1 MKYELK
7 RIDIWPVVKV
17 VFILSLLL
25 GFFIGILYAGLFLLM
40 DAFTQLA
47 AETGFADINS
57 FGGGFALFALFG
69 CTFGISFFYT
79 VGAVIFI
86 VLYNLLAGS
95 IGGIRFELE
104 SLENIM
110 KDRNSVG

>member
-7 RIDIWPVVKV
+7 RIDIWPVVKI

-25 GFFIGILYAGLFLLM
+25 GFFIGILYAGLFFLM

-47 AETGFADINS
+47 AETGFGEMS
-57 FGGGFALFALFG
+57 SLGGGFALIALFG

-79 VGAVIFI
+79 VGAVIFV

-95 IGGIRFELE
+95 VGGIHFEIE
-104 SLENIM
+104 ALENII
-110 KDRNSVG
+110 KDGNSVG